1 MLIEKDYKVAIA
13 HTGEEAIATAE
24 KKAFDIIFIDMK
36 LPTLNGLET
45 YLAIKKVN
53 PEAVA
58 VLMTGFRQEMA
69 DLVEEALDKNAYTCL
84 YKPLN
89 MSDLIS
95 LTSEILERKQ
105 K

>member
-1 MLIEKDYKVAIA
+1 
-13 HTGEEAIATAE
+13 
-24 KKAFDIIFIDMK
+24 MK

-58 VLMTGFRQEMA
+58 VLMTGFRQEMTE
-69 DLVEEALDKNAYTCL
+69 LVDEALNSNAYTCL

-89 MSDLIS
+89 MSELLQ
-95 LTSEILERKQ
+95 LTSEILEKKQ
-105 K
+105 G